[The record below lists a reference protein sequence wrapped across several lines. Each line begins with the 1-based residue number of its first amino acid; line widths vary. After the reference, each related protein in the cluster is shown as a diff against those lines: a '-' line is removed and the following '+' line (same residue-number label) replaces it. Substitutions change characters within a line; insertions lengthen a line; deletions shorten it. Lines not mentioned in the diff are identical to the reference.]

1 MGIPVRPSNTCG
13 KLSDKNDQNKMT
25 EEELAQMMD
34 MLQGMNQPQDQSA
47 EESGQDT
54 GGPPPLFPQLIPE
67 EAENLKI
74 SLETIRKRAEYLSNA
89 SFVK

>member
-54 GGPPPLFPQLIPE
+54 GDLLLFFRSLYQKK
-67 EAENLKI
+67 LKI
-74 SLETIRKRAEYLSNA
+74 LKFPSRP
-89 SFVK
+89 